1 MGGTLPYMQVLA
13 KDFGISPTAVGTIY
27 TVVPLF
33 VFLSKP
39 IFGFITDKL
48 RNIRAILL
56 MLLIVTVLAFLSIL
70 FVPPIRDYKV
80 ESIEVNSVC
89 KQPRNELVII
99 PPKYDS
105 SCAEE
110 IAGKQF
116 DCELSSEHCLK
127 NKTMNGILNV
137 TKVLTGENNTSL
149 SFSFVLSKKYVHKHE
164 CECLKHNVSSLTCE
178 PNFYKCDS
186 FNQKGLPEY
195 ALTSFWIFALLAIIG
210 GAFSATAFTLTDA
223 ACYEILIDNPR
234 DYGKQR
240 LWATISWGI
249 ATLFSGFLN
258 DLATGSSKYAQYYP
272 GFYLMTVFAIVDI
285 GILCTLRIEKVNM
298 STNICKDIGT
308 IFSSSRT
315 IVFSIGIYICG
326 ALTGL
331 LWTYQFWFL
340 TDLGSSQLLLGLVA
354 GVQCL
359 VAEVPF
365 FFFSGWFIKTFGHF
379 NCLIAALAAFSV
391 RIGLYSIL
399 QNPWLVLPI
408 DVLHGVTYAIFCS
421 AMTLYAIDFAPV
433 GTEATMLGIFGGIF
447 EGLGKIRDILI
458 CFKSEASLYRIMF
471 LLFLNSN
478 IMSILNI
485 VYGIAPKCLGISII
499 ISLL

>member
-27 TVVPLF
+27 TVVPLC

-56 MLLIVTVLAFLSIL
+56 MLLIVTALAFLSIL
-70 FVPPIRDYKV
+70 YVPPIRDYKV
-80 ESIEVNSVC
+80 ESLEVNSVC
-89 KQPRNELVII
+89 KESRNELVII

-105 SCAEE
+105 SCAKE
-110 IAGKQF
+110 IAGKKF
-116 DCELSSEHCLK
+116 DCELVSEHCLK

-137 TKVLTGENNTSL
+137 TKILTDEENVSL

-164 CECLKHNVSSLTCE
+164 CDCLKHNLSSLTCE
-178 PNFYKCDS
+178 SNFYKCDS
-186 FNQKGLPEY
+186 FNPGALPEY
-195 ALTSFWIFALLAIIG
+195 KISSFWIFALLAIIG
-210 GAFSATAFTLTDA
+210 GAGSATAFTLTDA

-234 DYGKQR
+234 EYGKQR

-258 DLATGSSKYAQYYP
+258 DLATGSSKYADYSP
-272 GFYLMTVFAIVDI
+272 GFYLMVAFVVVDI
-285 GILCTLRIEKVNM
+285 VILCSLRLEKVNM
-298 STNICKDIGT
+298 STNICRDIGT

-379 NCLIAALAAFSV
+379 NCLIASLAAFSL

-408 DVLHGVTYAIFCS
+408 DILHGLTYAIFCA
-421 AMTLYAIDFAPV
+421 AMTLYAIDFAPA
-433 GTEATMLGIFGGIF
+433 GTETTMLGIFGGIF
-447 EGLGKIRDILI
+447 EGLGKIRDSFI
-458 CFKSEASLYRIMF
+458 CFNCESSPHCITY
-471 LLFLNSN
+471 LLFTISYAR
-478 IMSILNI
+478 SI
-485 VYGIAPKCLGISII
+485 S
-499 ISLL
+499 